1 MAYRNKTYVCFDG
14 DKDIQYYYLMKAWK
28 ASDHVDFNF
37 YDAHDLNVAR
47 DSSQEA
53 SIKSQLSERLKSAK
67 LMVVL
72 IGESTKFLTKFVKW
86 EMEQAIKLDIPII
99 AVNLNKHN
107 GVDDLR
113 CPPIISNQ
121 LCLHIPFKQ
130 KALEW
135 AIDNWIINHNGL
147 RTQGKN
153 EARVLSKELSVKLG
167 L

>member
-14 DKDIQYYYLMKAWK
+14 EKDIQYYYLMKAWK
-28 ASDHVDFNF
+28 ASDYVDFNF
-37 YDAHDLNVAR
+37 YDAHDLNVSK

-53 SIKSQLSERLKSAK
+53 SIKNQLSERLRSAK

-72 IGESTKFLTKFVKW
+72 IGESTKYLTKFVKW
-86 EMEQAIKLDIPII
+86 EMEQAIRLDIPII
-99 AVNLNKHN
+99 AVNLNNHN

-113 CPPIISNQ
+113 CPPAIRNQ
-121 LCLHIPFKQ
+121 LSLHIPFKQ

-135 AIDNWIINHNGL
+135 AIDNWISIHGDL
-147 RTQGKN
+147 KVKN
-153 EARVLSKELSVKLG
+153 KIEPRVLSKDLSIKLG